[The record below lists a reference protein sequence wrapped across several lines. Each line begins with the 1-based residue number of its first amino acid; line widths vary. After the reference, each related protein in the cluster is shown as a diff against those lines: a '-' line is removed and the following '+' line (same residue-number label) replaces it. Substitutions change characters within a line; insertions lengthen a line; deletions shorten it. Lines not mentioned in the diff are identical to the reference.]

1 MAAMWVDLLGGV
13 FLTMGLWHPR
23 YMNWVF
29 GVHSLLWDT
38 LLSLDTMERGLVL
51 PQLCWL
57 PKGSPYSSEDWVRV
71 GWGIGGGQDYGSEGE
86 LGLVCKIIIFI
97 KKQYQPVKSFKEYV
111 LENNWGDSLLRNQSK
126 DQSIKDYS
134 DWNNYTGESMECEY
148 KN

>member
-1 MAAMWVDLLGGV
+1 M
-13 FLTMGLWHPR
+13 
-23 YMNWVF
+23 
-29 GVHSLLWDT
+29 
-38 LLSLDTMERGLVL
+38 
-51 PQLCWL
+51 
-57 PKGSPYSSEDWVRV
+57 RV

-148 KN
+148 KNLLTMMGYITTFVKPSHLLKCCLHIFDIIQCINTPALLPLFSLTERLKL